1 MGVGWPSWL
10 RAGKYTFKHRLRAA
24 MAGTFQ
30 VVPATLQSMHAAELA
45 AYSSG
50 AALEVAGEG

>member
-1 MGVGWPSWL
+1 
-10 RAGKYTFKHRLRAA
+10 